1 MDSSNINCYF
11 YEKLCDKSSNLT
23 LTDLLHVGKWG
34 LYILHGLFTA
44 GENATEQKQGK
55 ILKALFNLFRVS
67 ATRTADY
74 AELTVCPMQHLESA
88 LAIGNCHRNCRQNK
102 AKKMSEGT
110 K

>member
-1 MDSSNINCYF
+1 MDSSNINWYF

-55 ILKALFNLFRVS
+55 I
-67 ATRTADY
+67 
-74 AELTVCPMQHLESA
+74 
-88 LAIGNCHRNCRQNK
+88 
-102 AKKMSEGT
+102 
-110 K
+110 